1 MTEVGA
7 RRAKV
12 DKDGCDVDGDGYCKE
27 EHQFERERKPR
38 QRRRFMRAEMSF
50 FDESGSVLRR

>member
-12 DKDGCDVDGDGYCKE
+12 DKDGYDVDCDDYGEAED
-27 EHQFERERKPR
+27 QRKQRPR
-38 QRRRFMRAEMSF
+38 PRPRRRFMRAEMSF
-50 FDESGSVLRR
+50 SDKSG